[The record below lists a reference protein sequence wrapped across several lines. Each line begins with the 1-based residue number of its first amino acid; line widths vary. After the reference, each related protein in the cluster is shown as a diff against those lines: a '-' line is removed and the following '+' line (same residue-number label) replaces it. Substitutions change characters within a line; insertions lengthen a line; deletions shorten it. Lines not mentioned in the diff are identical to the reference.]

1 MRLFEAIFIVF
12 NVMLLIGLLLGT
24 KKSRP
29 MLWAAVTVSGA
40 LFVIHWLLEGLRWP
54 LIPAYV
60 LIVSPLIV
68 LLWRRITGARKAGGF
83 QGSSEATKPRLLFR
97 VVVWLGVVC
106 YGGISVAMPLL
117 FPIFTFDK
125 PEGAYGIGT
134 DSDSFCGCAVC
145 TYDYGHDVQQQ
156 LGFRGELR
164 GRWMGERDYFSA
176 RGI

>member
-40 LFVIHWLLEGLRWP
+40 LFVIHWLLKGLRWP

-83 QGSSEATKPRLLFR
+83 QG
-97 VVVWLGVVC
+97 
-106 YGGISVAMPLL
+106 
-117 FPIFTFDK
+117 
-125 PEGAYGIGT
+125 
-134 DSDSFCGCAVC
+134 AVKQPNPAC
-145 TYDYGHDVQQQ
+145 FFG
-156 LGFRGELR
+156 
-164 GRWMGERDYFSA
+164 
-176 RGI
+176 